1 MAGEVFFVA
10 GLFADKKNFS
20 APRAFA
26 EDGLRATLPEIA
38 SFAISGRIAKSLYAL
53 SGRKELCR

>member
-10 GLFADKKNFS
+10 GLFANKKYFG

-26 EDGLRATLPEIA
+26 EDGLRTALPEIA
-38 SFAISGRIAKSLYAL
+38 GLAILGRVAKSL
-53 SGRKELCR
+53 